1 MRPWVTIFA
10 VPVTVIALAMLI
22 GASLALW
29 VDSETNAANTL
40 GTDTL
45 AAPTSLTASDAP
57 PGSVTLNWTPTAST
71 WAADYNVQRS
81 TTSGCCYGFLAAVP
95 GQSSSSYVDPV
106 GGGGFETVTFM
117 TSATHVLLAEATNI
131 TIAAPAG
138 IALDDLL
145 LAVLVVTKDRSLS
158 APAGWTLIEELPA
171 DGDKVTLSLWYK
183 VASASEPADY
193 QFSWSDDQAAIGAI
207 YRYDGV
213 DPASPIDA
221 SASGAGKSPTPIAP
235 TVTTT
240 VANAM
245 VVRAMGS
252 SKPVLPAPASD
263 VHPAGTT
270 GRHALETG
278 LGDQETAAGADAT
291 QVSAGASGA
300 ALFNLAEE
308 QEWAAATVALTPN
321 FIPPTTYYY
330 VVEAYFQNWTSPF
343 SNEASG
349 DGDTPVVA
357 RIGTWGTGTSHSAS
371 AGSNRALV
379 FVAGREHFGSQPT
392 LTSVTYGGQ
401 ALTQV
406 ISQDSGTSPYDSVE
420 IWILNEA
427 GIAAASG
434 SAFVPTWRSAPDQ
447 VRYAHAFYEDVNQAA
462 LTAAQPSNST
472 DSATPNPITTSA
484 LANTNGDMVIVGVT
498 AGNPGAYTA
507 QNGFSLGVST
517 SFGSTATLGTAEKS
531 ATGSAETPSMQHDGP
546 NRQAIAAFVLQAA
559 P

>member
-183 VASASEPADY
+183 VASASEPPDY

-221 SASGAGKSPTPIAP
+221 SASGAGKSPTPIPP

-278 LGDQETAAGADAT
+278 LGESRDCGGRRRHAGERRR
-291 QVSAGASGA
+291 V
-300 ALFNLAEE
+300 
-308 QEWAAATVALTPN
+308 
-321 FIPPTTYYY
+321 
-330 VVEAYFQNWTSPF
+330 
-343 SNEASG
+343 
-349 DGDTPVVA
+349 
-357 RIGTWGTGTSHSAS
+357 RR
-371 AGSNRALV
+371 RAV
-379 FVAGREHFGSQPT
+379 QP
-392 LTSVTYGGQ
+392 G
-401 ALTQV
+401 
-406 ISQDSGTSPYDSVE
+406 
-420 IWILNEA
+420 
-427 GIAAASG
+427 
-434 SAFVPTWRSAPDQ
+434 
-447 VRYAHAFYEDVNQAA
+447 
-462 LTAAQPSNST
+462 
-472 DSATPNPITTSA
+472 
-484 LANTNGDMVIVGVT
+484 
-498 AGNPGAYTA
+498 
-507 QNGFSLGVST
+507 
-517 SFGSTATLGTAEKS
+517 
-531 ATGSAETPSMQHDGP
+531 
-546 NRQAIAAFVLQAA
+546 
-559 P
+559 